1 MSTSHR
7 SQEHSVTFTAIG
19 VVKNSFNE
27 PIPPDTLRAT
37 ESQIVIDESLIGGLT
52 GLEAGQ
58 QITVIFHFHK
68 GPDHYDLLQHPRGNP
83 DRPRRGV
90 FALRSPHRPNRIGVT
105 TVTLQRIEGN
115 VLVVHGLDALNGTPV
130 LDIKPA

>member
-1 MSTSHR
+1 MSTSR
-7 SQEHSVTFTAIG
+7 RFQEHTVTFTAIG
-19 VVKNSFNE
+19 YVKNSFDE
-27 PIPPDTLRAT
+27 PTQPDRLRAA
-37 ESQIVIDESLIGGLT
+37 ESQIVIDESLIDGLA

-58 QITVIFHFHK
+58 QIMVIFHFHK
-68 GPDHYDLLQHPRGNP
+68 GPDHYDLQQHPRGNP

-105 TVTLQRIEGN
+105 VVTLQRIEGN
-115 VLVVHGLDALNGTPV
+115 VLHVKGLDALNGTPV